1 MRAWNL
7 LAWLV
12 VLGVVVAAILTYS
25 ALPSEI
31 PVHFDLGGR
40 VTRRDSASLFS
51 WFLLPAIALM
61 LQLLFVAL
69 RAGLPR
75 HPERFNFPDKEEFL
89 RLPDAYRAP
98 VVERMQAM
106 MDVMALLV
114 QLVLALV
121 FVLVWLAAH
130 DRASSTLMI
139 VPILLSVMTAPLA
152 LVLVSRVSAEVE
164 VQTKEWRA
172 AGSPPRATP

>member
-1 MRAWNL
+1 MRVWSL

-12 VLGVVVAAILTYS
+12 VLGVIVAAILTYS
-25 ALPSEI
+25 ELPSEI
-31 PVHFDLGGR
+31 PAHFDLGGR
-40 VTRRDSASLFS
+40 VTRRESTSLVS
-51 WFLLPAIALM
+51 WFLLPTVALVV
-61 LQLLFVAL
+61 QLLLVAL

-98 VVERMQAM
+98 VVERMQWM
-106 MDVMALLV
+106 MDAMALLI
-114 QLVLALV
+114 QLVLAVV

-130 DRASSTLMI
+130 DRASNTLMM
-139 VPILLSVMTAPLA
+139 VPILMSVMTAPLA
-152 LVLVSRVSAEVE
+152 FVLLSRVSAEVE